1 MSEFTSSYHWPVAPS
16 SITVPVSHSAPA
28 HRADPPPRNGCRTA
42 ASRQIAVPA
51 GGSAPGFASV
61 CALAVTSAH
70 LDQEVLVVC
79 LSEEVLAG
87 WRGWVWEHIQP
98 LGLAVV
104 DGQFGWS
111 VNWRAFFS
119 QKAYDMTV
127 MHGIHVALKEQ
138 DFPISYAKRLV
149 NSVPRGLIV
158 LA

>member
-1 MSEFTSSYHWPVAPS
+1 L
-16 SITVPVSHSAPA
+16 
-28 HRADPPPRNGCRTA
+28 R
-42 ASRQIAVPA
+42 IAVPA
-51 GGSAPGFASV
+51 GGSAPGFASI

-79 LSEEVLAG
+79 LTEEALAG
-87 WRGWVWEHIQP
+87 WRCWVQEHIQP

-127 MHGIHVALKEQ
+127 MHGIHVALREQ
-138 DFPISYAKRLV
+138 NFPLSYAKRLV